1 MDKLLICPSILAA
14 DFKNLAADLGKVA
27 NADYIHVDVMDG
39 HFVPNISFGPM
50 IAKAVQEVVDIPLD
64 VHLMVTNPDECI
76 ERFVPLR
83 PGFITVHYEAC
94 THLQRTLARI
104 REAGVRAGVAL
115 NPHTPLTGLE
125 YVLDDLDLILVMTVN
140 PGYGGQEFIPSMD
153 HKIRAARRLI
163 GDRPIRLQVDG
174 GISLDNLGYIVEC
187 GADTIVAGSAV
198 FQAPDPGDYI
208 DKMRAGQRL
217 DNFLSY

>member
-14 DFKNLAADLGKVA
+14 DFRHLADELRRVA

-39 HFVPNISFGPM
+39 HFVPNLSFGPM

-64 VHLMVTNPDECI
+64 VHLMVTNPDDCI
-76 ERFVPLR
+76 ERFIPLR
-83 PGFITVHYEAC
+83 PGFITIHYETC
-94 THLQRTLARI
+94 THLQRTLVRI
-104 REAGVRAGVAL
+104 REAGIKAGVAL
-115 NPHTPLTGLE
+115 NPHTPLAGLE

-153 HKIRAARRLI
+153 QKIKAARHLI
-163 GDRPIRLQVDG
+163 GQRPIRLQVDG
-174 GISLDNLGYIVEC
+174 GISLENLHHIVAC

-198 FQAPDPGDYI
+198 FQAQDPMVYI
-208 DKMRAGQRL
+208 DKMRAAQ
-217 DNFLSY
+217 